1 MRTPGPPQYLSF
13 RIALVVVLMGAL
25 AGAVW
30 WIAQPEVLGEILRF
44 LGVQR

>member
-1 MRTPGPPQYLSF
+1 VKTPVPPQYLSF

-30 WIAQPEVLGEILRF
+30 WVAQPAVLGEILRF